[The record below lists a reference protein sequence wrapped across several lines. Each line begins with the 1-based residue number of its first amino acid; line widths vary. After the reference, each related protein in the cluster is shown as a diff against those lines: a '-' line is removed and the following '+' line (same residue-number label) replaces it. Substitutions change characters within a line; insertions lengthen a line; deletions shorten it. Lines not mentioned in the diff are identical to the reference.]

1 MALNIY
7 SNSLFDTFG
16 DLPLHP
22 LAVHGAAVLIPLS
35 TIALI
40 VLVFVPKWRA
50 THLPLTILGLFAS
63 MGVAFVAKESGEA
76 LAARVGNPATH
87 AELGDILFP
96 ASVGLFLIG
105 LAFYVLQKQNRARW
119 QQQLTASVA
128 VVAALSVGVLT
139 YFVGHSGAEATW
151 ANRLEQT
158 QAQEITTPSNSGS
171 SEAVG
176 GLSAEQVAA
185 HNTKND
191 CWTVIDGMVY
201 DLTSYIP
208 IHKGGPLPLESICG
222 KDGSNA
228 FSGQHSGEQKP
239 AMDLSALAVGPLGGV
254 TTSVTPAPSASADS
268 STGTSTAVAALTAA
282 EVAKH
287 ATGTDCW
294 TVVGSN
300 VYDLTPYVSSHPGG
314 SGVIKAI
321 CGKDGTAAF
330 TSQHGT
336 VGKAATVLAGFK
348 LGALASAAASSPLP
362 QATVAPGEG
371 DEEEGDEEEEEGDN
385 D

>member
-1 MALNIY
+1 MALSVLN
-7 SNSLFDTFG
+7 NSAFDTFG
-16 DLPLHP
+16 NLPLHP
-22 LAVHGAAVLIPLS
+22 LAVHGAAILIPLS
-35 TIALI
+35 ALALV

-50 THLPLTILGLFAS
+50 TYLPLTVIGLLAS
-63 MGVAFVAKESGEA
+63 MGVAYVAKESGEA
-76 LAARVGNPATH
+76 LAERVGNPATH

-96 ASVGLFLIG
+96 ASVGLFLVG
-105 LAFYVLQKQNRARW
+105 LAFYVLQKQNRAKW
-119 QQQLTASVA
+119 QQQATAGVA
-128 VVAALSVGVLT
+128 VVAALAVGVLT

-158 QAQEITTPSNSGS
+158 QAQEITVPTDSGS
-171 SEAVG
+171 TEAVG

-185 HNTKND
+185 HNTKSD

-208 IHKGGPLPLESICG
+208 VHKGGPLPLESICG
-222 KDGSNA
+222 KDGTNA
-228 FSGQHSGEQKP
+228 FSGQHSGEQRP

-254 TTSVTPAPSASADS
+254 TTSVTPSPSASSDG
-268 STGTSTAVAALTAA
+268 STGTTSAVGALTAV

-287 ATGTDCW
+287 TTASDCW

-314 SGVIKAI
+314 SAVIKAI

-330 TSQHGT
+330 TAQHGT

-348 LGALASAAASSPLP
+348 LGALAGAAASSSLP
-362 QATVAPGEG
+362 QATVSPDEG
-371 DEEEGDEEEEEGDN
+371 EEEGEEEEEGD
-385 D
+385 DD

>member
-1 MALNIY
+1 MALSILN
-7 SNSLFDTFG
+7 NSVFDTFG

-35 TIALI
+35 ALALV

-50 THLPLTILGLFAS
+50 TYLPITVVGLLAS

-96 ASVGLFLIG
+96 ASVGLFLVG
-105 LAFYVLQKQNRARW
+105 LAFYVLQRQNRAKW
-119 QQQLTASVA
+119 QQQVTAGVA

-151 ANRLEQT
+151 ANRIEQT
-158 QAQEITTPSNSGS
+158 QAQEITAPTDTGS
-171 SEAVG
+171 TEAVG
-176 GLSAEQVAA
+176 GLTSEQVAA
-185 HNTKND
+185 HNSKSD

-208 IHKGGPLPLESICG
+208 VHQGGPLPLESICG
-222 KDGSNA
+222 KDGTNA
-228 FSGQHSGEQKP
+228 FSNQHSGQQRP
-239 AMDLSALAVGPLGGV
+239 AMDLSALAIGPLGGV
-254 TTSVTPAPSASADS
+254 LDSQTPSPSASADS
-268 STGTSTAVAALTAA
+268 SAGTGASDAGSLTAA
-282 EVAKH
+282 EVANH
-287 ATGTDCW
+287 SSAGDCW
-294 TVVGSN
+294 SVVGSN

-314 SGVIKAI
+314 SAVIKAI
-321 CGKDGTAAF
+321 CGKDATAAF
-330 TSQHGT
+330 TAQHGSA
-336 VGKAATVLAGFK
+336 GKAANVLAGFK
-348 LGALASAAASSPLP
+348 LGALAGAAASTSLP
-362 QATVAPGEG
+362 EATVNGG
-371 DEEEGDEEEEEGDN
+371 GEEENEEHERDN

>member
-1 MALNIY
+1 MAPSILN
-7 SNSLFDTFG
+7 NSVFDTFG
-16 DLPLHP
+16 NLPLHP

-35 TIALI
+35 ALALI

-50 THLPLTILGLFAS
+50 TYLPLTVIGLLAS
-63 MGVAFVAKESGEA
+63 MGIAFVAKESGEA
-76 LAARVGNPATH
+76 LAERVGNPVAH

-96 ASVGLFLIG
+96 ASVGLFLVG
-105 LAFYVLQKQNRARW
+105 LAFYVLQKQNRAKW
-119 QQQLTASVA
+119 QQQVTAGVA

-158 QAQEITTPSNSGS
+158 QAQEITDPADGGS
-171 SEAVG
+171 TEAVG

-185 HNTKND
+185 HNTKSD

-201 DLTSYIP
+201 DLTSYILV
-208 IHKGGPLPLESICG
+208 HKGGPLPLESICG
-222 KDGSNA
+222 KDGTNA
-228 FSGQHSGEQKP
+228 FSGQHSGEQRP

-254 TTSVTPAPSASADS
+254 ATSVTPSPSASSDG
-268 STGTSTAVAALTAA
+268 STGTTSAVGALTAA

-287 ATGTDCW
+287 NTASDCW
-294 TVVGSN
+294 SVVGSN

-314 SGVIKAI
+314 SAVIKAI

-330 TSQHGT
+330 TAQHGT
-336 VGKAATVLAGFK
+336 VGKAANVLAGFK
-348 LGALASAAASSPLP
+348 LGALAGAAASSSLP
-362 QATVAPGEG
+362 QATVSPDEG
-371 DEEEGDEEEEEGDN
+371 EEEGEEEEEGD
-385 D
+385 DD

>member
-1 MALNIY
+1 
-7 SNSLFDTFG
+7 
-16 DLPLHP
+16 
-22 LAVHGAAVLIPLS
+22 
-35 TIALI
+35 
-40 VLVFVPKWRA
+40 
-50 THLPLTILGLFAS
+50 
-63 MGVAFVAKESGEA
+63 MGIAFVAKESGEA
-76 LAARVGNPATH
+76 LAERVGNPIAH

-105 LAFYVLQKQNRARW
+105 LAFYVLQKQNRAKW
-119 QQQLTASVA
+119 QQQVTAGVA

-158 QAQEITTPSNSGS
+158 QAQEITAPTDSGS
-171 SEAVG
+171 TEAVG

-185 HNTKND
+185 HNTKSD

-208 IHKGGPLPLESICG
+208 VHQGGPLPLESICG
-222 KDGSNA
+222 KDGTNA
-228 FSGQHSGEQKP
+228 FSGQHSGEQRP

-254 TTSVTPAPSASADS
+254 RTSVTPSPSASSDG
-268 STGTSTAVAALTAA
+268 STGTTSAVGALTAA

-287 ATGTDCW
+287 TTASDCW

-314 SGVIKAI
+314 SAVIKAI

-330 TSQHGT
+330 TAQHGT
-336 VGKAATVLAGFK
+336 VGKAANVLAGFK
-348 LGALASAAASSPLP
+348 LGALAGAAASSSLP
-362 QATVAPGEG
+362 QATVSPEEG
-371 DEEEGDEEEEEGDN
+371 EEEGEEEEEGD
-385 D
+385 DD

>member
-1 MALNIY
+1 MAPSILN
-7 SNSLFDTFG
+7 SSVFDTFG
-16 DLPLHP
+16 NLPLHP

-35 TIALI
+35 ALALI

-50 THLPLTILGLFAS
+50 TYLPLTVIGLLAS
-63 MGVAFVAKESGEA
+63 MGVAYVAKESGEA
-76 LAARVGNPATH
+76 LAERVGNPAAH

-105 LAFYVLQKQNRARW
+105 LAFYVLQKQNRAKW
-119 QQQLTASVA
+119 QVQATAGVA
-128 VVAALSVGVLT
+128 VLAAVSVGVLT

-151 ANRLEQT
+151 ANRIAQT
-158 QAQEITTPSNSGS
+158 QAQEITAPAGS

-185 HNTKND
+185 HNTKSD

-208 IHKGGPLPLESICG
+208 VHKGGPLPLESICG
-222 KDGSNA
+222 KDGTNA
-228 FSGQHSGEQKP
+228 FSGQHSGEQRP
-239 AMDLSALAVGPLGGV
+239 AMDLSALAIGPLGGAV
-254 TTSVTPAPSASADS
+254 TSVTPSPSASSDG
-268 STGTSTAVAALTAA
+268 STGTTSAAGALTAA

-287 ATGTDCW
+287 TTASDCW

-314 SGVIKAI
+314 SAVIKAI

-330 TSQHGT
+330 TAQHGT

-348 LGALASAAASSPLP
+348 LGALAGAAASSSLP
-362 QATVAPGEG
+362 EATVNPGEG
-371 DEEEGDEEEEEGDN
+371 EEEGEEEEEEGEED
-385 D
+385 